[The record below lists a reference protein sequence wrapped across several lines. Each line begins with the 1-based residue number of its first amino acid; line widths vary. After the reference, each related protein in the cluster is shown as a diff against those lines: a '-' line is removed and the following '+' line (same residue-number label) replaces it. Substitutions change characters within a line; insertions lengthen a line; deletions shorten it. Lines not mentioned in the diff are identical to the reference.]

1 MIKSIFVT
9 TALVVAISGSKP
21 VDVSSFGATSLN
33 AISSDSDSVPKR
45 SKVTTEIIQMMDRSA
60 AAWNKGDLDKFM
72 DDYAPETST
81 TFVGSKGILRGR
93 AAIKQAYAPRF
104 GPGGVRDS
112 LSFEDIEVDELSR
125 DAIHVIAYYRLM
137 RKDSTIARGPTSL
150 IMRKRDGRWKIVHD
164 HSS

>member
-1 MIKSIFVT
+1 MIKNIFVA
-9 TALVVAISGSKP
+9 TALIVAISGSKSA
-21 VDVSSFGATSLN
+21 DVGSFGATSSN
-33 AISSDSDSVPKR
+33 ARNSGSDSIPKKT
-45 SKVTTEIIQMMDRSA
+45 KVTTEIIQMMDRSA

-72 DDYAPETST
+72 DDYAPDTST

-93 AAIKQAYAPRF
+93 SAIKQAYAPRF

-112 LSFEDIEVDELSR
+112 LSFENIEVDELSA
-125 DAIHVIAYYRLM
+125 DAVHVIAYYRLM

-150 IMRKRDGRWKIVHD
+150 VMRKRDGRWKIVHD